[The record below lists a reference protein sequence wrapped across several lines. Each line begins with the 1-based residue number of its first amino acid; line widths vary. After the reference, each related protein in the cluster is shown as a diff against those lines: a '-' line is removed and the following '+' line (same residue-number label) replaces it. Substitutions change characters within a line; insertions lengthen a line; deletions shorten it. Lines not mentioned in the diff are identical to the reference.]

1 MNNTAMNYQLKEFL
15 DLRGGTVPNGMIPV
29 LCFVVRG
36 HLKSATL
43 YSRWAENEQRELLQ
57 VVTKWKNYDGGF
69 SIPVFS
75 VDEAAYYVRTNDKG

>member
-1 MNNTAMNYQLKEFL
+1 
-15 DLRGGTVPNGMIPV
+15 MIPI

-36 HLKSATL
+36 RLKSATL

-57 VVTKWKNYDGGF
+57 VVTKWRDHDGGF

-75 VDEAAYYVRTNDKG
+75 VAEAAYYARTNDEE